1 MLIIAGYGKKQGI
14 LKCGDNFF
22 QDIFETGMISQ
33 KFYLLP
39 YDEQRLIRVYL
50 ASKVNVYQM
59 LGLDKKTDNLSL
71 VLK

>member
-1 MLIIAGYGKKQGI
+1 ML
-14 LKCGDNFF
+14 
-22 QDIFETGMISQ
+22 SQ